1 MSEHNSYSKE
11 QVMTQAPSAP
21 RLPVERTNPFDPP
34 SRIGELRETEPISR
48 LAFPDGHVGWLV
60 TNYALIR
67 RIFADKRFSSR
78 QELRHFPL
86 EHPLAMEKQPPAKPG
101 MFIRMDGEEHSH
113 YRRLLTGQFTV
124 RRMKALE
131 PRVQEIVDGCLDDL
145 EAAGPGADLVEHF
158 ALPVPSLVICELLGV
173 PYDQREKFQRHSK
186 LIMRLDSG
194 GDEVWAAFAA
204 MEDFLGGLVDAK
216 LAEPTDDILGGLCAT
231 GELTRE
237 ELVNMGFLL
246 LVAGHETTAN
256 MLGLGTFALLTHP
269 EELAK
274 FTADPAVV
282 DGAVEELLRYL
293 SIIQYGAT
301 RAALEDVDL
310 DGVTVRE
317 GETLVLSVQGANRD
331 PDRFE
336 DPDRLDVTRSAQG
349 HLSFGHGVHQCLGQ
363 QLARVEMR
371 LGYASLFRR
380 FPDLRLAVPPA
391 EVPTRTDML
400 IYGVHKLP
408 VEW

>member
-1 MSEHNSYSKE
+1 
-11 QVMTQAPSAP
+11 MTQAPSAP
-21 RLPVERTNPFDPP
+21 RLPVERANPFDPP
-34 SRIGELRETEPISR
+34 SRIGELRETEPLSR

-60 TNYALIR
+60 TSYALIR
-67 RIFADKRFSSR
+67 RILADKRFSSR

-86 EHPLAMEKQPPAKPG
+86 DHPMAREPQPPARPG

-131 PRVQEIVDGCLDDL
+131 PRVREIIDEALDDL

-173 PYDQREKFQRHSK
+173 PYSEREKFQENSR
-186 LIMRLDSG
+186 LLMRLDTG
-194 GDEVWAAFAA
+194 GDEVWAAVAA
-204 MEDFLGGLVDAK
+204 MQEFLNGLVQAK
-216 LAEPTDDILGGLCAT
+216 KAEPTDDILGGLCAT
-231 GELTRE
+231 GELNDE

-269 EELAK
+269 EELARFK
-274 FTADPAVV
+274 ADPELV
-282 DGAVEELLRYL
+282 DGAVEELLRWL

-310 DGVTVRE
+310 DGTVIRA
-317 GETLVLSVQGANRD
+317 GECLVLSVQGANRD
-331 PDRFE
+331 PERFD
-336 DPDRLDVTRSAQG
+336 DPDRLDVTRSAQ
-349 HLSFGHGVHQCLGQ
+349 
-363 QLARVEMR
+363 
-371 LGYASLFRR
+371 
-380 FPDLRLAVPPA
+380 
-391 EVPTRTDML
+391 
-400 IYGVHKLP
+400 
-408 VEW
+408 

>member
-1 MSEHNSYSKE
+1 
-11 QVMTQAPSAP
+11 MTQAPSAP

-34 SRIGELRETEPISR
+34 SRIGELREGEPISR
-48 LAFPDGHVGWLV
+48 LLYPDGHVGWLV
-60 TNYALIR
+60 TNYALTR

-86 EHPLAMEKQPPAKPG
+86 DHPLAKEPPKPATPG
-101 MFIRMDGEEHSH
+101 MFIRMDGEEHAH

-131 PRVQEIVDGCLDDL
+131 PRVQEIIDDCLDDL

-173 PYDQREKFQRHSK
+173 PYRDRERFQHNS
-186 LIMRLDSG
+186 RLLMSLDTG
-194 GDEVWAAFAA
+194 GEAVWAAFAA
-204 MEDFLGGLVDAK
+204 MSAFLGELVTAK
-216 LAEPTDDILGGLCAT
+216 KAEPTDDILGGLCAT
-231 GELTRE
+231 GELDDE
-237 ELVNMGFLL
+237 ELTSMAFLL

-274 FTADPAVV
+274 FKADAGVV

-310 DGVTVRE
+310 DGVTVKK
-317 GETLVLSVQGANRD
+317 GECLVLSVQGANRD
-331 PDRFE
+331 PERFE
-336 DPDRLDVTRSAQG
+336 EPDKLDVTRSAQG

-371 LGYASLFRR
+371 LGYASLFKR
-380 FPDLRLAVPPA
+380 FPDLRLAVPPSA
-391 EVPTRTDML
+391 VPTRTDML

>member
-1 MSEHNSYSKE
+1 
-11 QVMTQAPSAP
+11 MTQAPSAP

-60 TNYALIR
+60 TSYALIR
-67 RIFADKRFSSR
+67 RILADQRFSSR

-86 EHPLAMEKQPPAKPG
+86 EHPMAREPQPPAAPG
-101 MFIRMDGEEHSH
+101 MFIRMDGEDHSH

-131 PRVQEIVDGCLDDL
+131 PRVQEFIDGCLDAL

-158 ALPVPSLVICELLGV
+158 ALPIPSLVICELLGV
-173 PYDQREKFQRHSK
+173 PYAERGRFQQNSK
-186 LIMRLDSG
+186 LLMRLDSG
-194 GDEVWAAFAA
+194 GADVWAAVAA
-204 MEDFLGGLVDAK
+204 MREFLGELVTAK
-216 LAEPTDDILGGLCAT
+216 KAEPTDDILGGLCAT
-231 GELTRE
+231 GELSDE

-274 FTADPAVV
+274 FKADPGLV
-282 DGAVEELLRYL
+282 DGAVEELLRWL

-310 DGVTVRE
+310 DGVRISE
-317 GETLVLSVQGANRD
+317 GECLVLSVQGANRD
-331 PDRFE
+331 PERFA
-336 DPDRLDVTRSAQG
+336 DADSLDVSRSAQG

-371 LGYASLFRR
+371 LGYSSLFRR
-380 FPDLRLAVPPA
+380 FPGLRLAVPPA
-391 EVPTRTDML
+391 EVPTRTDMV
-400 IYGVHKLP
+400 IYGVHELP

>member
-1 MSEHNSYSKE
+1 
-11 QVMTQAPSAP
+11 MTQAPSAP
-21 RLPVERTNPFDPP
+21 RLPIERTNPFDPP
-34 SRIGELRETEPISR
+34 SRIGELRETEPLSR
-48 LAFPDGHVGWLV
+48 LGFPDGHVGWLV
-60 TNYALIR
+60 TSYALTR
-67 RIFADKRFSSR
+67 RILADRRFSSR

-86 EHPLAMEKQPPAKPG
+86 DHPLAMQTPPPAGPG
-101 MFIRMDGEEHSH
+101 MFIRMDGEDHAH

-131 PRVQEIVDGCLDDL
+131 PRVQEIIDDCLDDL

-173 PYDQREKFQRHSK
+173 PYERRARFQETSK

-194 GDEVWAAFAA
+194 GDEVWGAFAS
-204 MEDFLGGLVDAK
+204 MQEFLGELVTAK
-216 LAEPTDDILGGLCAT
+216 RAAPTDDILGGLCAT
-231 GELTRE
+231 GELTDE

-269 EELAK
+269 GELAK
-274 FTADPAVV
+274 LKAGPELL
-282 DGAVEELLRYL
+282 DGAVEELLRWL
-293 SIIQYGAT
+293 SIIQFGAT
-301 RAALEDVDL
+301 RTALEDVEL
-310 DGVTVRE
+310 DGVTVKA
-317 GETLVLSVQGANRD
+317 GECLVLSLQGANRD
-331 PDRFE
+331 PERFDE
-336 DPDRLDVTRSAQG
+336 PDRLDVGRSAQG

-380 FPDLRLAVPPA
+380 FPDLRLALPPE

-400 IYGVHKLP
+400 IYGVHALP

>member
-1 MSEHNSYSKE
+1 
-11 QVMTQAPSAP
+11 MTQAPSAP
-21 RLPVERTNPFDPP
+21 RLPVERTDPFDPP

-48 LAFPDGHVGWLV
+48 LLYPDGHVGWLV

-86 EHPLAMEKQPPAKPG
+86 DHPLARRPPEPAKPG

-131 PRVQEIVDGCLDDL
+131 PRVQEIIDDSLDGL

-173 PYDQREKFQRHSK
+173 PYGDREKFQHNSK
-186 LIMRLDSG
+186 LIMRLDTG
-194 GDEVWAAFAA
+194 EAEVYAAFGA
-204 MEDFLGGLVDAK
+204 MEEFLGELVDAK
-216 LAEPTDDILGGLCAT
+216 LAAPTDDILGGLCAT
-231 GELTRE
+231 GELDRE

-269 EELAK
+269 GELAALR
-274 FTADPAVV
+274 ADPGVV

-293 SIIQYGAT
+293 SIIQFGAT

-310 DGVTVRE
+310 DGVTVKA
-317 GETLVLSVQGANRD
+317 GECLVLSVQGANRD
-331 PDRFE
+331 PERFE
-336 DPDRLDVTRSAQG
+336 EPDRLDVTRSAQG

-371 LGYASLFRR
+371 LGYASLFKR
-380 FPDLRLAVPPA
+380 FPDLRLAVPPS
-391 EVPTRTDML
+391 EVPTRTDMV